1 MPDHPDHPQDVL
13 AQLAPTGPLRA
24 AVAVGDAA
32 SAVWNTRDAVTGELK
47 GVAADLA
54 RAMARTLGLPLELV
68 PHKSSAAI
76 IEAAD
81 GGTWDVGFTPVDAE
95 RKKRVDFS
103 TDYFLGDSTYMVR
116 AGLAAATLNEID
128 SAAVRIVGVEGT
140 ATLRAARASLRN
152 TSAQGLGQLD
162 EALAMF
168 GRGEIDALALGRE
181 SILSLLPR
189 FPGAR
194 VLKEHFLATG
204 TAVAV
209 PKGRPEAL
217 ALVTRVVE
225 AIKADGTLRA
235 ILDHN
240 GLAGAA
246 VPPPGS
252 RA

>member
-1 MPDHPDHPQDVL
+1 MPDHLQSALDE
-13 AQLAPTGPLRA
+13 LAPTGRLRA
-24 AVAVGDAA
+24 AVAVGEAA

-54 RAMARTLGLPLELV
+54 RGIAKTLGLPLEFV
-68 PHKSSAAI
+68 AHKSSAAI
-76 IEAAD
+76 VEGAERGI
-81 GGTWDVGFTPVDAE
+81 WDVGFTPVDAE

-116 AGLAAATLNEID
+116 PGSAIATLADVD
-128 SAAVRIVGVEGT
+128 SAAVRIVGIEGT
-140 ATLRAARASLRN
+140 ATLRAARTSLRN
-152 TSAQGLGQLD
+152 TTAQGLAQLD

-194 VLKEHFLATG
+194 ALKEHFLATG
-204 TAVAV
+204 TAVAL

-217 ALVTRVVE
+217 ALVTAVVE

>member
-1 MPDHPDHPQDVL
+1 MSDHPASALVE
-13 AQLAPTGPLRA
+13 LAPTGRLRA

-32 SAVWNTRDAVTGELK
+32 SAVWNIRDAASGEIR

-54 RAMARTLGLPLELV
+54 RAMAERLGLPLELTGY
-68 PHKSSAAI
+68 KSSAAI

-81 GGTWDVGFTPVDAE
+81 SGTWDIGFTPVDAE

-103 TDYFLGDSTYMVR
+103 TDYFLGDSTYMIR
-116 AGLAAATLNEID
+116 AGLPVTTLAQLD
-128 SAAVRIVGVEGT
+128 SASVRIVGIEGT

-152 TSAQGLGQLD
+152 TTAQGLAQLD

-168 GRGEIDALALGRE
+168 GRGEVDALALGRE

-189 FPGAR
+189 FPGAH

-217 ALVTRVVE
+217 ALVTGFIE
-225 AIKADGTLRA
+225 GAKTDGTLRA
-235 ILDHN
+235 ILDRN
-240 GLAGAA
+240 GLSGAA
-246 VPPPGS
+246 VPPLGS

>member
-1 MPDHPDHPQDVL
+1 MPDHPQHAL
-13 AQLAPTGPLRA
+13 NELAPTGRLRA
-24 AVAVGDAA
+24 AVAVGAAA
-32 SAVWNTRDAVTGELK
+32 SAVWSTRDAATGELK

-54 RAMARTLGLPLELV
+54 RAMAEWLGLPLDLV
-68 PHKSSAAI
+68 GHKSSAAI

-81 GGTWDVGFTPVDAE
+81 SASWDVGFTPVDAE
-95 RKKRVDFS
+95 RKQRVDFS

-116 AGLAAATLNEID
+116 AGSSISTLAQVD
-128 SAAVRIVGVEGT
+128 SAAIRIVGVEGT
-140 ATLRAARASLRN
+140 ATLRAARASLHN
-152 TSAQGLGQLD
+152 TTAQGLAQLD

-217 ALVTRVVE
+217 ALVTRFIE
-225 AIKADGTLRA
+225 ASKTDGTLRA
-235 ILDHN
+235 ILDRN

-246 VPPPGS
+246 VPPLGS